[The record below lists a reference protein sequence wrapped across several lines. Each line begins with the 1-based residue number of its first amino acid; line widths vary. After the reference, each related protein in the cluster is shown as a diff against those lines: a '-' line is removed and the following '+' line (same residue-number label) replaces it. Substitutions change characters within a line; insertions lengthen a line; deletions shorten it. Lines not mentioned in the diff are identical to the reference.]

1 METMILDTTDDIR
14 ALVMS
19 ERKKAISDREW
30 RHRVRGYGY
39 AIRNDAEGLFV
50 TSILRGGAL
59 CRLN

>member
-1 METMILDTTDDIR
+1 MILENTDDIR

-30 RHRVRGYGY
+30 RHRVRGLGY
-39 AIRNDAEGLFV
+39 AIRDDAEGLFV

>member
-1 METMILDTTDDIR
+1 MILESTEEIR
-14 ALVMS
+14 RLVLS
-19 ERKKAISDREW
+19 ERNKAVSDREW

-39 AIRNDAEGLFV
+39 AIRDDAEGLFV